1 MRSEFLTH
9 ECSAGQR
16 CQADQRQ
23 LLCWIQQTPWSEM
36 VENINSH
43 TERQTHNCGRIPI
56 NCRGEQEEDWAAMWI
71 PVYCR
76 RREGFGWG
84 RREWCWS
91 HRKALPNRSKSGNHP
106 LRPQCRRFLQ
116 VRGQFEGWC
125 WSILNNQSEVRQQ
138 LPNVRP
144 MEWSVRTDLKR

>member
-1 MRSEFLTH
+1 MWSEFLTH

-56 NCRGEQEEDWAAMWI
+56 NCRGEQEEDWTAMSI

-84 RREWCWS
+84 RGGGVGPTGRHSRIDPSQGTTHFCPS
-91 HRKALPNRSKSGNHP
+91 VDGSCKFGCSSKVG
-106 LRPQCRRFLQ
+106 
-116 VRGQFEGWC
+116 VGQFSTTRAKC
-125 WSILNNQSEVRQQ
+125 DSNFRTCVQWSGPSEQI
-138 LPNVRP
+138 
-144 MEWSVRTDLKR
+144 